1 MEEKELLQKLKTGD
15 RGAFKN
21 LVNAYSEKVYNTA
34 LGYLQNLEDA
44 EDISQEVFIEVFN
57 SISKFKGESKLSTWI
72 YRITINKSLDL
83 LKRKKS
89 KKRFAFIT
97 SIFSNEDATEEI
109 PHFEH
114 PGILMENKERA
125 KILFS
130 AMSKLPDNQ
139 KTAFTLNK
147 IDGLSYKEI
156 SEIMDTSVSSVESL
170 LHRAKNNLR
179 KLLNTY
185 YNK

>member
-1 MEEKELLQKLKTGD
+1 LEEKEFLRELKKGN
-15 RGAFKN
+15 REAFREF
-21 LVNAYSEKVYNTA
+21 VNAFSEKVYNTA
-34 LGYLQNLEDA
+34 LSYLNNFEDA
-44 EDISQEVFIEVFN
+44 EDLTQEVFIEVYN
-57 SISKFKGESKLSTWI
+57 SISKFRGESKLSTWI
-72 YRITINKSLDL
+72 YRITINKSLDF

-97 SIFSNEDATEEI
+97 SIFSKEDTEEEI
-109 PHFEH
+109 PDFEH
-114 PGILMENKERA
+114 PGVIMENKERA

-130 AMSKLPDNQ
+130 AMSKLPDSQ
-139 KTAFTLNK
+139 KTAFMLNK

-170 LHRAKNNLR
+170 LFRAKENLR

-185 YNK
+185 YNI